1 MKDPSNA
8 PRWVKA
14 YWADSV
20 KESYKAGLEIVAL
33 DRNDLLK
40 DVLSAL
46 SDMRVPLYT
55 VNARQVD
62 SYGIGQPDHR
72 QSTILSTWTGWWPA

>member
-1 MKDPSNA
+1 MKDPANA

-20 KESYKAGLEIVAL
+20 KDSYKAGLEIVAL
-33 DRNDLLK
+33 DRNELLR

-46 SDMRVPLYT
+46 ADIRVPIYT
-55 VNARQVD
+55 MNAPVRWKTTAPW
-62 SYGIGQPDHR
+62 S
-72 QSTILSTWTGWWPA
+72 A